1 MAQKH
6 QALRQLNTKIASADD
21 PLVARQVQVGAMELQ
36 YILQTSDDY
45 PEEAERMWWQC
56 EHLVRDVSKRP
67 TLERSLAIVDYWR
80 RAGDPVYLART
91 AIAHIRL
98 SRTRNGDLWGKPKCE
113 DAMLLQHALDMLS
126 HSPAGHEP
134 VVMESLRFLT
144 LLWKYRVIAL
154 FGKEPEHAQK
164 ERESMQ
170 SLAQDLQFPMILREA
185 TREEAYHQLLL
196 GNINQAE
203 ACLEQ
208 CRQLRGQIPAPES
221 NAPPGP
227 AEEMSFLT
235 PEIEILLHKP
245 EIRQATER
253 IQRYLELCY
262 KLPNHQNIRHLK
274 RWVSEYNLRAK
285 FPTLPT
291 PQFSFPVAMTLHWG
305 NEEWKA
311 SLGQ

>member
-1 MAQKH
+1 M
-6 QALRQLNTKIASADD
+6 
-21 PLVARQVQVGAMELQ
+21 
-36 YILQTSDDY
+36 
-45 PEEAERMWWQC
+45 
-56 EHLVRDVSKRP
+56 
-67 TLERSLAIVDYWR
+67 DYWS

-98 SRTRNGDLWGKPKCE
+98 SRTRNGDLWGKPKRE

-221 NAPPGP
+221 NAPPVP
-227 AEEMSFLT
+227 AEEVSFLT
-235 PEIEILLHKP
+235 PEIEILLHKH

-274 RWVSEYNLRAK
+274 RWVIEYELRAK